1 VNQVWI
7 SLQIL
12 NMPRGLVKIQE
23 IADAIRPLIPATT
36 VDERLLVLSI
46 RLADRLIG
54 ANWLDEPQRRQEVLS
69 DWAIQLYPTL
79 DEAERTSASRL
90 NLESA
95 SHWFVSV
102 LRSTFEDLK
111 SPDFHRSNS
120 G

>member
-1 VNQVWI
+1 
-7 SLQIL
+7 
-12 NMPRGLVKIQE
+12 MKIQQ
-23 IADAIRPLIPATT
+23 IADAIRPLISATT

-54 ANWLDEPQRRQEVLS
+54 ANWLDEPQRRQAVMS

-79 DEAERTSASRL
+79 DEVERTSASRL

-95 SHWFVSV
+95 SHWFVST

-111 SPDFHRSNS
+111 SPDFPRSNS

>member
-1 VNQVWI
+1 
-7 SLQIL
+7 
-12 NMPRGLVKIQE
+12 MPRDLVKIRKA
-23 IADAIRPLIPATT
+23 ADAIRPLIPATT

-54 ANWLDEPQRRQEVLS
+54 ANWLDEPQRRQEVVS

-79 DEAERTSASRL
+79 DEVERTSASRL

-95 SHWFVSV
+95 SHWFVLA

-111 SPDFHRSNS
+111 SPDFCRPNS